1 MKALLLC
8 VVALAACSNA
18 ADTVPAAQ
26 TIQVIGTQVLPSA
39 LVGTRQNESF
49 LIRNTG
55 RADLTITS
63 VTVTQLDGGVIKSAA
78 QGGFDQPH
86 VAVDAGVDS
95 DPLPVKIAGPLG
107 TGFVQFAWGPQTTG
121 EATALLTVKS
131 DDPAN
136 PSIVA
141 EIAGC
146 AAPADGGPSNC
157 VCPFDGGCGF

>member
-8 VVALAACSNA
+8 MVALAACSNA

-26 TIQVIGTQVLPSA
+26 TIQLVGTQVLPSA
-39 LVGTRQNESF
+39 LVGTKQNESF
-49 LIRNTG
+49 QILNKG

-63 VTVTQLDGGVIKSAA
+63 VAVTQLDGGVIKSAA
-78 QGGFDQPH
+78 QGGFDQPR

-95 DPLPVKIAGPLG
+95 DPLPVKIGGLG
-107 TGFVQFAWGPQTTG
+107 TGFVQFAWGPQATG

-136 PSIVA
+136 PTIAA

-146 AAPADGGPSNC
+146 AAPLDGGPSNC